1 MDLDRKSTTEHLVAY
16 ITTHH
21 ESLVALLPPDTTCAD
36 LFGEVENQRPIAS
49 FFSASQDAAIGR
61 QLLRFTQMIGLWL
74 VDEKKKTKA
83 LQQRDKR
90 DAQETARKS
99 ILKAKRPKLD
109 PPIVPFMA
117 FEDAQLVAEHAQNK
131 RDESMRE
138 ALLQKGYTAS
148 LRVANPHIAPEH
160 IKYFA
165 LPRPFASVIR
175 TIYGRWPSGVR
186 GYALSGDLQT
196 VHSVWGYAC
205 RAFWLP
211 NHTLTPTYS
220 KSGANAYRDRC
231 GTHDAWV
238 LLTDASPISF
248 LFSASFLSQS
258 ATHDDDGL
266 NLPFRS
272 RALTLASCE

>member
-1 MDLDRKSTTEHLVAY
+1 MAMDLDRKSTTEHLVAY

-109 PPIVPFMA
+109 PPIVPIMA

-148 LRVANPHIAPEH
+148 LRDSNPHTAPEH
-160 IKYFA
+160 IKTLVGVQLYA
-165 LPRPFASVIR
+165 PRGLSRPSLIPFMVGGR
-175 TIYGRWPSGVR
+175 QGYGGM
-186 GYALSGDLQT
+186 L
-196 VHSVWGYAC
+196 C
-205 RAFWLP
+205 RAATRP
-211 NHTLTPTYS
+211 STVYGGMPEE
-220 KSGANAYRDRC
+220 
-231 GTHDAWV
+231 
-238 LLTDASPISF
+238 
-248 LFSASFLSQS
+248 LFGQ
-258 ATHDDDGL
+258 TII
-266 NLPFRS
+266 P
-272 RALTLASCE
+272 

>member
-148 LRVANPHIAPEH
+148 LRVANPHTAPEH

-220 KSGANAYRDRC
+220 KSCVKVTLEG
-231 GTHDAWV
+231 GTKGETGV
-238 LLTDASPISF
+238 KASLVKAKIR
-248 LFSASFLSQS
+248 QI
-258 ATHDDDGL
+258 T
-266 NLPFRS
+266 RS
-272 RALTLASCE
+272 VWN

>member
-99 ILKAKRPKLD
+99 ILKLG
-109 PPIVPFMA
+109 PPIVPIMA
-117 FEDAQLVAEHAQNK
+117 FVDAQLVVEHAQNK

-160 IKYFA
+160 RYQDTGRGMLPYA
-165 LPRPFASVIR
+165 LIWPFASV
-175 TIYGRWPSGVR
+175 TYHLWKVAVR
-186 GYALSGDLQT
+186 GTGVCSFGRPPDRPQCMGVCLKSF
-196 VHSVWGYAC
+196 SVTQSYPDTHLFGI
-205 RAFWLP
+205 RAAR
-211 NHTLTPTYS
+211 T
-220 KSGANAYRDRC
+220 
-231 GTHDAWV
+231 
-238 LLTDASPISF
+238 
-248 LFSASFLSQS
+248 
-258 ATHDDDGL
+258 
-266 NLPFRS
+266 S
-272 RALTLASCE
+272 RRRV

>member
-1 MDLDRKSTTEHLVAY
+1 MVHGNRREECAKRQSIAMDLDRKSTTEHLVAY

-109 PPIVPFMA
+109 PPIVPIMA

-148 LRVANPHIAPEH
+148 LRVANQLVGVSQGYKPRM
-160 IKYFA
+160 
-165 LPRPFASVIR
+165 LPGLSCPLLVPFMEGGR
-175 TIYGRWPSGVR
+175 QGYGGM
-186 GYALSGDLQT
+186 L
-196 VHSVWGYAC
+196 C
-205 RAFWLP
+205 RAATRP
-211 NHTLTPTYS
+211 STVYGGMPEE
-220 KSGANAYRDRC
+220 
-231 GTHDAWV
+231 
-238 LLTDASPISF
+238 
-248 LFSASFLSQS
+248 LFNQ
-258 ATHDDDGL
+258 TII
-266 NLPFRS
+266 P
-272 RALTLASCE
+272 